1 MALDR
6 WRFARARTLIPTM
19 QGKNMRQSAYAL
31 VMAVA
36 VYAGSAAAHAVLMS
50 SSPAANSVLAEAP
63 REIRLSFNERIE
75 ARFSSVTLTR
85 NDRTKVQVTRP
96 AADPEKQNDL
106 IVSLPALAPGKYQVR
121 WQTTSADSHR
131 IQGQFGFEIK
141 P

>member
-1 MALDR
+1 
-6 WRFARARTLIPTM
+6 M
-19 QGKNMRQSAYAL
+19 QGKNMPPSVYAL
-31 VMAVA
+31 AMAVA
-36 VYAGSAAAHAVLMS
+36 VYAGSAAAHAVLMG
-50 SSPAANSVLAEAP
+50 SSPTANAVLAEAP

-85 NDRTKVQVTRP
+85 TDGTKVQLARP
-96 AADPEKQNDL
+96 GADPQKQSDL